1 MCFASLPAA
10 SHLHTG
16 QLFLIVVGN
25 LKVSLIGWLASE
37 ASEGVVIVFAV
48 NVAGQQNH
56 PIGLTFFEMVSRFRS
71 IFFSPLMNSSSFCA
85 SRQIWNHF
93 KSLSLKLD
101 DE

>member
-1 MCFASLPAA
+1 MDVLSQLCTLQHFHTGGNWVCFASLPAA

-48 NVAGQQNH
+48 NVAAQ
-56 PIGLTFFEMVSRFRS
+56 
-71 IFFSPLMNSSSFCA
+71 
-85 SRQIWNHF
+85 
-93 KSLSLKLD
+93 
-101 DE
+101 